1 MNTTGPFAAAA
12 LALAFAFPALAQD
25 IVAPKDGASIGPQ
38 ATRFVVV
45 APAGTKTTILSMDG
59 VELGR
64 FSGPGRHELSRRI
77 EQPGHRTLL
86 ARSFDASGGLKGSAR
101 ARVRARSLEL
111 VPPSARGRIRTYPGK
126 YGAVRMSERTAAM
139 LANARTWLLQN
150 GGCPD
155 ARASSRN
162 VTQGSYSRSVK
173 ASAGTHDG
181 GGALDL
187 SVVGLSGTQRA
198 RLVRALREAGFA
210 AWLRLRGP
218 AFKIDHVHALAIGDP
233 DLPGAAARQVE
244 AYFNGRDGLKG
255 NRRDPHGGPIVKS
268 WMRRRGLAGLG
279 S

>member
-1 MNTTGPFAAAA
+1 MNTTAPFTAAA
-12 LALAFAFPALAQD
+12 LALTLALPALAQD

-86 ARSFDASGGLKGSAR
+86 ARSFDASGALKGTAR
-101 ARVRARSLEL
+101 ARVRAQALEL
-111 VPPSARGRIRTYPGK
+111 IPPSARGRIRTYPGK
-126 YGAVRMSERTAAM
+126 YGAVRMNERTAAM
-139 LANARTWLLQN
+139 LANARGWLTSN
-150 GGCPD
+150 GGCPPT
-155 ARASSRN
+155 RASSRN
-162 VTQGSYSRSVK
+162 VTQGSYSRSVS

-187 SVVGLSGTQRA
+187 SVAGLSATQRA

-210 AWLRLRGP
+210 AWLRKRP
-218 AFKIDHVHALAIGDP
+218 TFDSDHVHALAIGDP
-233 DLPGAAARQVE
+233 DLPASARNQVE
-244 AYFNGRDGLKG
+244 AYFNGRDGLVG
-255 NRRDPHGGPIVKS
+255 NRRDPHGGPLVKS